1 MRQAAHLAS
10 TAAPAPS
17 ADVIDW
23 LRLVRS
29 DRIGPVT
36 FFGLLTRFGSAAAAV
51 EALPGLNARAGRAG
65 GLVATRAMA
74 EDELAATVSAGG
86 TILTAGDPRFSPLLG
101 AVTPPPPLISVRGEL
116 ALLHRPTV
124 GMVGARNASAA
135 GLKMARVLAAG
146 LGQAG
151 LVVASGLARGI
162 DGAAHEAS
170 LATGTIAVLA
180 GGIDH
185 VYPTE
190 HASLHARI
198 AEQGL
203 LVSESAYG
211 HSVQARDFPRRNRII
226 SGLSSATIVVE
237 AEARSGSLITA
248 RMANEQGRD
257 VLAVPGSPLDPR
269 AAGPNSLIREGATLV
284 TCVDD
289 VLEAIRRPD
298 LLSEPDRNRRFDGLQ
313 GPVEPGAALIDSVAA
328 LLSPAPVSLDELA
341 DDSGL
346 PWRTVAA
353 ILIELELS
361 GRAVLKPG
369 GGVASV

>member
-1 MRQAAHLAS
+1 M
-10 TAAPAPS
+10 APATLS
-17 ADVIDW
+17 DDVIDW

-29 DRIGPVT
+29 ERIGPVT
-36 FFGLLTRFGSAAAAV
+36 FFGLLTRFGSAAAALD
-51 EALPGLNARAGRAG
+51 ALPGLNARAGRTGSVIAS
-65 GLVATRAMA
+65 RALA
-74 EDELAATVSAGG
+74 EDEVAATLAAGG
-86 TILTAGDPRFSPLLG
+86 TILTAHDARFPRLL
-101 AVTPPPPLISVRGEL
+101 AEVTPPPPLISVRGNL
-116 ALLHRPTV
+116 ALLNRPTI

-135 GLKMARVLAAG
+135 GLKMARLLASG

-185 VYPTE
+185 IYPTE

-203 LVSESAYG
+203 LVSESAWG
-211 HSVQARDFPRRNRII
+211 HAVQARDFPRRNRII
-226 SGLSSATIVVE
+226 SGLSSATVVVE
-237 AEARSGSLITA
+237 AEAKSGSLITA

-269 AAGPNSLIREGATLV
+269 AAGPNSLIRDGATLV
-284 TCVDD
+284 TSVDD

-298 LLSEPDRNRRFDGLQ
+298 LLAEPDRNRRFDGLQ
-313 GPVEPGAALIDSVAA
+313 GPVEPGHALIESVAA
-328 LLSPAPVSLDELA
+328 LLSPTPLSLDDIASET
-341 DDSGL
+341 GL